1 MLNEAW
7 CMYCVVLQPSSSSSI
22 RCSVVLG
29 LMCSSHTLCSRDGLL
44 VVDTQLGQIH
54 GLGAATTTARG
65 IGPAK
70 ICLDGSM
77 LSSDTKTVIVA
88 LDPYQCP
95 KI

>member
-1 MLNEAW
+1 
-7 CMYCVVLQPSSSSSI
+7 
-22 RCSVVLG
+22 
-29 LMCSSHTLCSRDGLL
+29 
-44 VVDTQLGQIH
+44 LGQIH